1 MQYVKIIEGQM
12 PMKPVHGLL
21 VRDWKEEVVNL
32 VQYPR
37 THTIVSPTPFALKL
51 ETWIRMNGIKYHV
64 SLHVLYYTYLF
75 EAKALNP
82 SNIF

>member
-1 MQYVKIIEGQM
+1 M

-32 VQYPR
+32 VQFPR
-37 THTIVSPTPFALKL
+37 THTIVSPSPFALKL

-64 SLHVLYYTYLF
+64 NLHIYLF
-75 EAKALNP
+75 FKPLIIP
-82 SNIF
+82 KLF